1 MRLTKTLIDKIQ
13 LPIKTAQAFFRD
25 DQLKGFAVRV
35 TPGGVKSFVI
45 EKLIEGKVRRI
56 TLGRYGALTVEQ
68 ARKEAQK
75 LLGKIASG
83 VNPLTEKQAAKL
95 HSIQLKQVFQDY
107 LKARKNLK
115 NQTLYG
121 YNNVM
126 SLAFND
132 WLNKPLSYITK
143 DRIAKQH
150 TLLGETRGQAYAN
163 LAMRLLRALFNFAA
177 GQYEDAQ
184 GHSLITDNPVKR
196 LSQTRA
202 WYRIKRR
209 ETYLKPHELAPWH
222 QAVMQLDNVTLRDY
236 LLLLMFTGLRRN
248 EAAQLTWQ
256 HVDFHA
262 KTLTIPDPK
271 NHQTHTLPLS
281 NFLYALLEK
290 RYEQRVNDYVFP
302 GTGKQGHLIEPRKQ
316 IAKVINISKVP
327 FTPHDL
333 RRTFTTVAESLDI
346 SGYAIKRLINHKMN
360 QDVTSGYIVNDIE
373 RLRKPMQQITDYFV
387 QQMAVEK

>member
-1 MRLTKTLIDKIQ
+1 
-13 LPIKTAQAFFRD
+13 
-25 DQLKGFAVRV
+25 
-35 TPGGVKSFVI
+35 
-45 EKLIEGKVRRI
+45 
-56 TLGRYGALTVEQ
+56 
-68 ARKEAQK
+68 
-75 LLGKIASG
+75 
-83 VNPLTEKQAAKL
+83 
-95 HSIQLKQVFQDY
+95 
-107 LKARKNLK
+107 
-115 NQTLYG
+115 
-121 YNNVM
+121 
-126 SLAFND
+126 
-132 WLNKPLSYITK
+132 
-143 DRIAKQH
+143 
-150 TLLGETRGQAYAN
+150 
-163 LAMRLLRALFNFAA
+163 MRLLRALFNFAA

-196 LSQTRA
+196 LSLTRA

-222 QAVMQLDNVTLRDY
+222 QAVMQLDNMTLQDY

-256 HVDFHA
+256 HVDFQA

-302 GTGKQGHLIEPRKQ
+302 GTGKHGHLIEPRKQ
-316 IAKVINISKVP
+316 IAKVVNVSKVP

-373 RLRKPMQQITDYFV
+373 RLRKPMQQITDYLL